1 MDEGQGVRYWCHSC
15 EEVID
20 PTMPELKCPGCDGGF
35 VEEMD
40 SEYFE
45 PAVNTRSD
53 RSLSNLAPL
62 LLGMLGGSTRRSRL
76 RREVMNDDDDED
88 DDSDRELKEFIQRQ
102 RRRRRRG
109 SSTLVTL
116 LQSLRDDTR
125 GLDGNNS
132 DTERQR

>member
-45 PAVNTRSD
+45 PVANTRSD
-53 RSLSNLAPL
+53 RSLSNHCC
-62 LLGMLGGSTRRSRL
+62 LGCWGAQRVDQDSGGRP
-76 RREVMNDDDDED
+76 
-88 DDSDRELKEFIQRQ
+88 
-102 RRRRRRG
+102 
-109 SSTLVTL
+109 
-116 LQSLRDDTR
+116 
-125 GLDGNNS
+125 
-132 DTERQR
+132 